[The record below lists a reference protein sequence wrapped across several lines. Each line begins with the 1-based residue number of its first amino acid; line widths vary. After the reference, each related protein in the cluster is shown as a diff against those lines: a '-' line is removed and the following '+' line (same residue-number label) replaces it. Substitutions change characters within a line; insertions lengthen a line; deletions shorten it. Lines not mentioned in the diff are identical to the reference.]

1 MIYYENNNGTRMDL
15 DNWPVV
21 IKDIIWERVEI
32 FRNGKCKCK

>member
-21 IKDIIWERVEI
+21 IEDITARH
-32 FRNGKCKCK
+32 NAKGTTLKG

>member
-21 IKDIIWERVEI
+21 IEDITELY
-32 FRNGKCKCK
+32 GKVWKYSAT